1 MNTPQHREGID
12 PRRVEEACLNGLQT
26 QRQLFH
32 DGWLLRVSPGKAKRA
47 RSINAFFGSTLPLDG
62 KIDYCERLYARR
74 GLPVLFRVT
83 PFDAPPE
90 LDAALAARGYDAFG
104 TTHTQ
109 VMRMSRPPQMRVAED
124 VDLVVPTAQ
133 QFVAALGEFQ
143 HSTPEQCAAHLE
155 RLAAT
160 PLATRSVLALHDG
173 HIVGT
178 GSVALDDGLA
188 GIYSVATAADW
199 RGRGIATSVLG
210 ALLSWA
216 WEHSATH
223 AFLQVEADNLRA
235 SSLYRGFGFVDA
247 YAYHYRGRP
256 GECE

>member
-1 MNTPQHREGID
+1 MNAPRQCEGVD
-12 PRRVEEACLNGLQT
+12 PRRIEEACLNGLQT

-47 RSINAFFGSTLPLDG
+47 RSVNAFFGSTLPLEG

-74 GLPVLFRVT
+74 GLPMLFRVT

-90 LDAALAARGYDAFG
+90 LDAALAARGYEAFG
-104 TTHTQ
+104 TTRTQ
-109 VMRMSRPPQMRVAED
+109 VMRLSQPPSIRMAED
-124 VDLVVPTAQ
+124 VGIVVPAAE
-133 QFVAALGEFQ
+133 QFVTALGAFQ
-143 HSTPEQCAAHLE
+143 HSSPEQCAAHLE

-173 HIVGT
+173 QPVGT
-178 GSVALDDGLA
+178 GSVALEDGLA
-188 GIYSVATAADW
+188 GIYSVATAPAL
-199 RGRGIATSVLG
+199 RGRGVATSILG

-235 SSLYRGFGFVDA
+235 LSLYRGFGFADA

>member
-1 MNTPQHREGID
+1 MNAPRPCEGVD

-47 RSINAFFGSTLPLDG
+47 RSVNAFFGSTLPLEA
-62 KIDYCERLYARR
+62 KIDYCERLYARH

-83 PFDAPPE
+83 PFDAPRE
-90 LDAALAARGYDAFG
+90 LDAALAARGYEAFG
-104 TTHTQ
+104 TTLTQ
-109 VMRMSRPPQMRVAED
+109 VLRLSRPLVMRMAED
-124 VDLVVPTAQ
+124 VDLVVPTSE
-133 QFVAALGEFQ
+133 QFVTALGAFQ
-143 HSTPEQCAAHLE
+143 HSSPEQCAAHLE

-160 PLATRSVLALHDG
+160 PLATRSVLALKDG
-173 HIVGT
+173 CAVGT
-178 GSVALDDGLA
+178 GSVALEDGLA
-188 GIYSVATAADW
+188 GIYSVATASEF
-199 RGRGIATSVLG
+199 RGQGIATSIVG

-216 WEHSATH
+216 WEHSSTH

-235 SSLYRGFGFVDA
+235 ASLYRTFGFMDA